1 MTDVVGGVNW
11 QVDIARLEQANAVMR
26 SVNRVLVSGDVATLL
41 ALGLSQDHI
50 EELTEKGGFRS
61 SSIAQNTRMINY
73 LRKRGLIML
82 IDQKPLG
89 IASGILARTTIE
101 SVLCSKSYHAQG
113 WQILDRWAFNSPGRL
128 RALEAQGELM
138 LLGRLLEQ
146 QIIEHEALTSPSGL
160 ERRRQ
165 GLAEHE
171 LLALHGITTEL

>member
-1 MTDVVGGVNW
+1 
-11 QVDIARLEQANAVMR
+11 
-26 SVNRVLVSGDVATLL
+26 
-41 ALGLSQDHI
+41 
-50 EELTEKGGFRS
+50 
-61 SSIAQNTRMINY
+61 
-73 LRKRGLIML
+73 ML